1 MCPWQ
6 TNTSRVSQSST
17 KTLFLLDVTL
27 GIESVHF
34 NVSWKVN
41 VRARSELS
49 HFARSACLMW
59 SSVKWSAPRH
69 ASFPQQGQSWHFL
82 SLVRAHVSSS
92 RSAPCPASQRR
103 THRGKK
109 HNFLKW
115 WDRNN
120 FARTN
125 KHTCHPR
132 ATFPWPCRHV
142 LLLSRPVCS
151 KQNCCHLCRL
161 SSCFPLC
168 FIVSFLSLFPCSP
181 PPRLHRGCC
190 LRFQSQSAAGGQ
202 SDVPLKPEEFTI
214 GESTGEKFIVFPSVQ
229 STPSAC
235 HINPLLFL
243 SVCLP
248 PSPSRCKYPA
258 DFPLKHMLQLWVGC
272 HLSL

>member
-82 SLVRAHVSSS
+82 SLVRARVSSS

-103 THRGKK
+103 THREKNTTSLNDETEITL
-109 HNFLKW
+109 HAQTNTPATPAQHFL
-115 WDRNN
+115 DL
-120 FARTN
+120 AVTSSYCPGPSVPN
-125 KHTCHPR
+125 KIVVICAASHP
-132 ATFPWPCRHV
+132 
-142 LLLSRPVCS
+142 
-151 KQNCCHLCRL
+151 
-161 SSCFPLC
+161 
-168 FIVSFLSLFPCSP
+168 VSFLSLFPCSP